1 MLILRIHIPGYLI
14 KKNKKTSKNNLEANI
29 KIWRENKEH
38 QTEYAL
44 KEKVWSIIFL
54 DKDEVG

>member
-1 MLILRIHIPGYLI
+1 MLVLRIHIPGYLI

-29 KIWRENKEH
+29 KIWRENKEQ

-44 KEKVWSIIFL
+44 KEKVWLFF
-54 DKDEVG
+54 